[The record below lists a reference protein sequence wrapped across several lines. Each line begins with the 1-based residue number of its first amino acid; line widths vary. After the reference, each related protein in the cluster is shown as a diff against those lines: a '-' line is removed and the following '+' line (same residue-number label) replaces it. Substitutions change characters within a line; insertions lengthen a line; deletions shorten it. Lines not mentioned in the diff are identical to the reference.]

1 MSTPSPGRRTVLR
14 GAALTGAAGFG
25 LTGLT
30 ACSGSGSGGRDPRQA
45 VPTAPVD
52 LGPADDVPVGGSR
65 LYRERRLVVSQPT
78 RGDFKAFGAVCTHA
92 GCVLTS
98 VKELEGDCTC
108 HGSRF
113 DTTNGEVL
121 TGPANAPLPEVPIR
135 VEGGRLIAG
144 PGD

>member
-1 MSTPSPGRRTVLR
+1 MSTRPPGRRTVLC
-14 GAALTGAAGFG
+14 GAALTGAAGLG

-30 ACSGSGSGGRDPRQA
+30 ACAGPEDTRSQA
-45 VPTAPVD
+45 IPTAPMD
-52 LGPADDVPVGGSR
+52 LGPADAVPVGGSR
-65 LYRERRLVVSQPT
+65 LYRDRKLVVSQPT
-78 RGDFKAFGAVCTHA
+78 EGEFKAFGAVCTHA

-121 TGPANAPLPEVPIR
+121 AGPANSPLPEVPIR
-135 VEGGRLIAG
+135 VEGGRLVAG